1 MVVPKYNLATRIALL
16 GAVMMF
22 IVIAGST
29 IADDGHTLVPLL
41 ALLAICEFGCI
52 ISLVG
57 IYVGYRHRQLS
68 TGAVRYIAIGGCAV
82 LAVLFA
88 LKGAALWPM

>member
-1 MVVPKYNLATRIALL
+1 MTIPTHNLAARIALL
-16 GAVMMF
+16 GAIMML
-22 IVIAGST
+22 IVIGGST

-57 IYVGYRHRQLS
+57 IYIGYRHRQLS
-68 TGAVRYIAIGGCAV
+68 TGPVRYIAIIGCAV

-88 LKGAALWPM
+88 LKGAALWPV